1 MKPLPSD
8 IRAFL
13 RDREIRP
20 RKSLGQNFLIDPNFL
35 DAMVRDLEL
44 TPLDT
49 VIEIGVGLGHLTERL
64 ISQAGKVWAF
74 EIDPALFEIAK
85 DRFADEPHLEL
96 FLLDGA
102 RFQEK
107 VTFPEK
113 GELHFISNLPY
124 SDYSRIMISMLSV
137 PFPVKSYTLMIQ
149 RDVYDRLKAK
159 PGSKEYGPWSVLVQ
173 AMCSIRLLRK
183 AGGRLFY
190 PPPRVDSAVF
200 QLERSGAIP
209 PGEVPSLLRD
219 LKSIFSHRRKIWRE
233 GKRPEEFS
241 PQELISLL
249 RAPEG

>member
-13 RDREIRP
+13 RERGIRP

-44 TPLDT
+44 TPSDT

-64 ISQAGKVWAF
+64 LQSAGKVWAF
-74 EIDPALFEIAK
+74 EIDPSLYEIAK
-85 DRFADEPHLEL
+85 ERFEDESHLEL
-96 FLLDGA
+96 FLLDGV

-107 VTFPEK
+107 VSFPNDSDV
-113 GELHFISNLPY
+113 HFVSNLPY
-124 SDYSRIMISMLSV
+124 SDYSRIMIAMLSV
-137 PFPVKSYTLMIQ
+137 PHPVKSYTLMIQ

-200 QLERSGAIP
+200 RLERNTNIP
-209 PGEVPSLLRD
+209 PEEVESLLGA
-219 LKSIFSHRRKIWRE
+219 LKTVFSHRRKVWRE

-241 PQELISLL
+241 PEELISRL
-249 RAPEG
+249 RGPEE